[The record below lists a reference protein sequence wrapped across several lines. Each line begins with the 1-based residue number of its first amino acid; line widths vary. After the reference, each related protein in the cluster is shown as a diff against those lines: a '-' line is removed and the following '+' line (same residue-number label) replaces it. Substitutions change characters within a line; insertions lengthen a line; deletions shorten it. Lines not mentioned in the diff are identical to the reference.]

1 MKEILSTDEKCLRYT
16 GAQTLPMLTS
26 LYEWMAPAAAK
37 IKLWDAKS
45 KLNPG
50 KTRGRKRFKLNLFQE
65 LTMTLVRIR
74 RVYDSHHIGYLF
86 WISQSHVCRIF
97 TAWVNFL
104 AVIMKPLLIWPSR
117 DLVTEN
123 LPDSFRKDYP
133 RTRCI
138 IDCTEFKVQKP
149 FRPKAQRLTWSN
161 YKHSNTFK
169 MLVGI
174 SPTGAIAFLSK
185 LYPGS
190 ISDMAIVKLSNFPDK
205 VEAYDDIMADRG
217 FNIRHLLLP
226 KKATLNMPAF
236 SRGKNLSKKAVRKSR
251 KIASVRIHVERAI
264 QRIKKHS
271 IYLPTSYL

>member
-1 MKEILSTDEKCLRYT
+1 
-16 GAQTLPMLTS
+16 
-26 LYEWMAPAAAK
+26 
-37 IKLWDAKS
+37 
-45 KLNPG
+45 
-50 KTRGRKRFKLNLFQE
+50 
-65 LTMTLVRIR
+65 
-74 RVYDSHHIGYLF
+74 
-86 WISQSHVCRIF
+86 
-97 TAWVNFL
+97 
-104 AVIMKPLLIWPSR
+104 
-117 DLVTEN
+117 
-123 LPDSFRKDYP
+123 
-133 RTRCI
+133 
-138 IDCTEFKVQKP
+138 
-149 FRPKAQRLTWSN
+149 
-161 YKHSNTFK
+161 